1 MGANSRRC
9 ADVRMTDA
17 PNKRAQR
24 AYGHSH
30 RVASPFSFRAQV
42 FETQADNGTLLPAGS
57 QRRRSVLAAPN
68 RREAYGAQDPFRMVG
83 SVTLN
88 SRRLDKPPRR
98 SLRPNCMRSWTPMRF
113 RNLLR

>member
-9 ADVRMTDA
+9 ADAWPTDA
-17 PNKRAQR
+17 SSTLPQR
-24 AYGHSH
+24 AYGRSH

-57 QRRRSVLAAPN
+57 QRRRSVFAAPN
-68 RREAYGAQDPFRMVG
+68 RREAYGAQDAFRMVG

-88 SRRLDKPPRR
+88 SRRLDKP
-98 SLRPNCMRSWTPMRF
+98 LRVRDPASCVRCP
-113 RNLLR
+113 